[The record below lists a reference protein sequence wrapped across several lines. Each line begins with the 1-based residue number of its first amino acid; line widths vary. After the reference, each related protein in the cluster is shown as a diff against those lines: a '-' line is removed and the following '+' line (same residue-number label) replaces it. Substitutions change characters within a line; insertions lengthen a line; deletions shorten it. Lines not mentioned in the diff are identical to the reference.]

1 MTVYNELNKIAYIGN
16 TSQTLYPIP
25 FEYINTEDIKVS
37 IYTSKNEF
45 VEDWRYSTQ
54 YVIEGGNVKVL
65 SGYAI
70 DKNKKLLILR
80 RVDLVQDNKYREG
93 GDFPAKSTET
103 SFDKLT
109 MITQQLQETLDRCVK
124 VEVLDIQ
131 TPDEL
136 LEEVYNKLDSATEV
150 AEQAIGAA
158 NQATTAAKNANDAV
172 VVAQQQITETQAFVN
187 QARADINQT
196 VEDSIEY
203 VEQEAVKAATEVVGE
218 VVGQYTDRAETAAK
232 NAEADASR
240 TAESANR
247 ASASAT
253 SAATSASEAEAI
265 AGEVSVYNFKNKI
278 TNSITEIPQDIKLE
292 LNGGKLTLKAGSKV
306 YVPNGVNR
314 FDEIILNDNVTPQSN
329 NSDRYFIFIKSNYN
343 TNTMP
348 VNYCYSGASAPT
360 VTHTYAMWYDTTN
373 NKIKWTGD
381 NGSTWVEGF
390 SLPLCIV
397 LNDTPGTRNVSSID
411 QVFNGFGYIGST
423 VFALPGV
430 KGLIPDGRNADGS
443 LKNIEI
449 VLDGVKIVN
458 NPDANNALQYFML
471 ESNGAFTRGNWYY
484 EQTQAPSWVSNN
496 NNIWYN
502 PETNKMYYYRSS
514 TNQYYRNFIFTGL
527 TFRGSNGS
535 TTISEFN
542 QAKLPFR
549 AVDQNDF
556 NKLDE
561 EVVKT
566 SGSQTITGVKTFTSQ
581 IERTGTI
588 NSNGAYIYRMTD
600 NNVGSLEHL
609 TYYTGSSLINR
620 MMTRNTK
627 SGGKVCYLDVTTDD
641 NGNGTLTF
649 NGNTTT
655 KLVNFTS
662 ATSVKTITPD
672 STSNDSSAAT
682 TAWVTSNGTKNSFK
696 PNWAGKVSITRGTD
710 YTAPSNGFIVFYAS
724 DWNKNTSIKINSTE
738 LFKFYGNVISGTM
751 GCIPVCKGD
760 VVNITGGGTGN
771 NDIYCPTYFI
781 PFK

>member
-124 VEVLDIQ
+124 VEVLDVQ
-131 TPDEL
+131 SPEQL
-136 LEEVYNKLDSATEV
+136 LADVYSKLDSATEV

-172 VVAQQQITETQAFVN
+172 VVAQQQITETQAFIE

-240 TAESANR
+240 TAESANQ
-247 ASASAT
+247 ASASAN

-278 TNSITEIPQDIKLE
+278 TNCITEIPQDIKLE
-292 LNGGKLTLKAGSKV
+292 LNNGTLTLKKGSKV
-306 YVPNGVNR
+306 YVPNGVGK
-314 FDEIILNDNVTPQSN
+314 FDEVIVSSDKVISVAINESYIVAVNPGDLSIQLSALSSTGSGTSTPTTSGAM
-329 NSDRYFIFIKSNYN
+329 YYN
-343 TNTMP
+343 TNDNK
-348 VNYCYSGASAPT
+348 VYRIASSGGAYE
-360 VTHTYAMWYDTTN
+360 V
-373 NKIKWTGD
+373 
-381 NGSTWVEGF
+381 
-390 SLPLCIV
+390 SLPIAIISGSGV
-397 LNDTPGTRNVSSID
+397 ISSID

-443 LKNIEI
+443 LRNKEV
-449 VLDGVKIVN
+449 VLDRVYIAQTSESYGQKGIAIN
-458 NPDANNALQYFML
+458 GSGIESIANWAETKLETDGKALAKTSPWMRVFCYD
-471 ESNGAFTRGNWYY
+471 
-484 EQTQAPSWVSNN
+484 
-496 NNIWYN
+496 
-502 PETNKMYYYRSS
+502 TNKVFVYTGSGFL
-514 TNQYYRNFIFTGL
+514 NQITGFVGLYSATATGITSFTP
-527 TFRGSNGS
+527 
-535 TTISEFN
+535 
-542 QAKLPFR
+542 KLPFR
-549 AVDQNDF
+549 AADQNDF

-566 SGSQTITGVKTFTSQ
+566 SGAQTIAGTKTFTNAPKIVNTSGKNIHLLLSDTTANSEIGLMQ
-581 IERTGTI
+581 AT
-588 NSNGAYIYRMTD
+588 SNGKNQFLIYFANGNKYPFVISQD
-600 NNVGSLEHL
+600 PSD
-609 TYYTGSSLINR
+609 
-620 MMTRNTK
+620 NTK
-627 SGGKVCYLDVTTDD
+627 FS
-641 NGNGTLTF
+641 F
-649 NGNTTT
+649 NI
-655 KLVNFTS
+655 TS
-662 ATSVKTITPD
+662 APAA
-672 STSNDSSAAT
+672 TSNTAEIAT

>member
-131 TPDEL
+131 SPEQL
-136 LEEVYNKLDSATEV
+136 LADVYSKLDSATEV

-158 NQATTAAKNANDAV
+158 NQATTAAKDAKDAV
-172 VVAQQQITETQAFVN
+172 VVAQQQITETQAFIE

-278 TNSITEIPQDIKLE
+278 TNCITEIPQDIKWE
-292 LNGGKLTLKAGSKV
+292 LANNVFRVEVGSKV
-306 YVPNGVNR
+306 YVPNGAGK
-314 FDEIILNDNVTPQSN
+314 FDEVVFTGSAGIDGSGSGTNKWIIVYNYVSKNLERSVVSNCASGSTQPTLN
-329 NSDRYFIFIKSNYN
+329 NY
-343 TNTMP
+343 
-348 VNYCYSGASAPT
+348 GF
-360 VTHTYAMWYDTTN
+360 WYDTTN
-373 NKIKWTGD
+373 NVIKRYVNNAWSYD
-381 NGSTWVEGF
+381 KR
-390 SLPLCIV
+390 SLPICIV
-397 LNDTPGTRNVSSID
+397 NCENNVITSID

-423 VFALPGV
+423 VFALPNV
-430 KGLIPDGRNADGS
+430 KGLIPNGRNADGS
-443 LKNIEI
+443 LKNIE
-449 VLDGVKIVN
+449 VVTKSV
-458 NPDANNALQYFML
+458 
-471 ESNGAFTRGNWYY
+471 
-484 EQTQAPSWVSNN
+484 QTQTLTGPYVRSLRVFSTGEFSASNAVIEYNEEEN
-496 NNIWYN
+496 NVYVAGGKFECLKIGECEWDAS
-502 PETNKMYYYRSS
+502 NKITSF
-514 TNQYYRNFIFTGL
+514 QP
-527 TFRGSNGS
+527 
-535 TTISEFN
+535 
-542 QAKLPFR
+542 KLPFR

-556 NKLDE
+556 NKLDGE
-561 EVVKT
+561 SVKT
-566 SGSQTITGVKTFTSQ
+566 SGSQAISGQKTFKGLAILNASNNAKAFLKSQTIDITTAPTTNQTNQIYFGDKNEFVYGVLQCNQNTDKQVSLLLTARNATSSYHTLGVSVLPDGTGVATAPTPVSTA
-581 IERTGTI
+581 TGTQ
-588 NSNGAYIYRMTD
+588 
-600 NNVGSLEHL
+600 
-609 TYYTGSSLINR
+609 
-620 MMTRNTK
+620 
-627 SGGKVCYLDVTTDD
+627 VTTASWVR
-641 NGNGTLTF
+641 NYVK
-649 NGNTTT
+649 NTGGG
-655 KLVNFTS
+655 
-662 ATSVKTITPD
+662 A
-672 STSNDSSAAT
+672 
-682 TAWVTSNGTKNSFK
+682 
-696 PNWAGKVSITRGTD
+696 NWASKVSVTRDTN
-710 YTAPSNGFIVFYAS
+710 YTAPSNGYIAAFMQF
-724 DWNKNTSIKINSTE
+724 DDTSGTLTINSVQI
-738 LFKFYGNVISGTM
+738 FNAGGNVVSPSFTFV
-751 GCIPVCKGD
+751 PVSKGD
-760 VVNITGGGTGN
+760 VINIGGGAWQLA
-771 NDIYCPTYFI
+771 YFV

>member
-54 YVIEGGNVKVL
+54 YIIEGGNVKVL

-70 DKNKKLLILR
+70 DNTKKLLILR

-93 GDFPAKSTET
+93 GDFPAKSTEA

-158 NQATTAAKNANDAV
+158 NQATTAAKDAKDAV
-172 VVAQQQITETQAFVN
+172 VVAQQQITETQAFIE

-278 TNSITEIPQDIKLE
+278 TNCITEIPQDIKLE
-292 LNGGKLTLKAGSKV
+292 FNNGTLTLKAGSKV
-306 YVPNGVNR
+306 YVPNGKNADGSNK
-314 FDEIILNDNVTPQSN
+314 FDEVVISADKTITVTSNGSHFVFISIGQSFV
-329 NSDRYFIFIKSNYN
+329 SRSISAC
-343 TNTMP
+343 
-348 VNYCYSGASAPT
+348 VSGATDSLAGQ
-360 VTHTYAMWYDTTN
+360 TYHVWYDTTN
-373 NKIKWTGD
+373 NVVNYYTSSGEPGK
-381 NGSTWVEGF
+381 V
-390 SLPLCIV
+390 SLPLAAITV
-397 LNDTPGTRNVSSID
+397 SNGAISSID

-430 KGLIPDGRNADGS
+430 KGLIPNGRNEDGS
-443 LKNIEI
+443 LKSIEI
-449 VLDGVKIVN
+449 TLSKVLIGEGYGYSGKHPFRVTSSGIGVRPNTVSDTQ
-458 NPDANNALQYFML
+458 P
-471 ESNGAFTRGNWYY
+471 ESTGY
-484 EQTQAPSWVSNN
+484 QT
-496 NNIWYN
+496 WYN
-502 PETNKMYYYRSS
+502 PEDNFI
-514 TNQYYRNFIFTGL
+514 YRNEGAGTAFKKESAFIAGL
-527 TFRGSNGS
+527 
-535 TTISEFN
+535 
-542 QAKLPFR
+542 
-549 AVDQNDF
+549 VD
-556 NKLDE
+556 
-561 EVVKT
+561 
-566 SGSQTITGVKTFTSQ
+566 
-581 IERTGTI
+581 
-588 NSNGAYIYRMTD
+588 
-600 NNVGSLEHL
+600 
-609 TYYTGSSLINR
+609 
-620 MMTRNTK
+620 
-627 SGGKVCYLDVTTDD
+627 C
-641 NGNGTLTF
+641 
-649 NGNTTT
+649 
-655 KLVNFTS
+655 S
-662 ATSVKTITPD
+662 ADKTITSLTPKTAFHAVD
-672 STSNDSSAAT
+672 RNDSSWIAQQGMLSGKYINLTLGA
-682 TAWVTSNGTKNSFK
+682 SGTN
-696 PNWAGKVSITRGTD
+696 
-710 YTAPSNGFIVFYAS
+710 YTAPANGYVTFCKTPTAVNQYLSVATVSPLPTIANVDRASYVTDLYIYLPVKKGAVFSIYYTAQGATKFFRFIYAEGE
-724 DWNKNTSIKINSTE
+724 I
-738 LFKFYGNVISGTM
+738 
-751 GCIPVCKGD
+751 
-760 VVNITGGGTGN
+760 
-771 NDIYCPTYFI
+771 
-781 PFK
+781 

>member
-16 TSQTLYPIP
+16 ASQTLYPIP

-45 VEDWRYSTQ
+45 VEDWAYSTQ

-124 VEVLDIQ
+124 VEVLDVQ
-131 TPDEL
+131 SPEQL
-136 LEEVYNKLDSATEV
+136 LADVYSKLDSATEV

-172 VVAQQQITETQAFVN
+172 VVAQQQITETQAFIE

-240 TAESANR
+240 TAESANQ
-247 ASASAT
+247 ASASAN

-278 TNSITEIPQDIKLE
+278 TNCITEIPQDIKLE
-292 LNGGKLTLKAGSKV
+292 LNNGTLTLKAGSKV
-306 YVPNGVNR
+306 YVPNGVGK
-314 FDEIILNDNVTPQSN
+314 FDEVNFQNDTTVNPSNTDGKCFVYLNNNGVPTSYIISN
-329 NSDRYFIFIKSNYN
+329 FI
-343 TNTMP
+343 
-348 VNYCYSGASAPT
+348 SGTTAPSSG
-360 VTHTYAMWYDTTN
+360 YKIWYDTSN
-373 NKIKWTGD
+373 NVIKRYSGSALQDTGSSLSLAVVTVSGGKIT
-381 NGSTWVEGF
+381 
-390 SLPLCIV
+390 
-397 LNDTPGTRNVSSID
+397 SID

-443 LKNIEI
+443 LKNVEVTIPSVKTYTSPTSYTFSNYGWVCDVNSNIFPYDLTKYEYREDENYNYELYNNEI
-449 VLDGVKIVN
+449 RKTTLIAYGSVNAGVTT
-458 NPDANNALQYFML
+458 
-471 ESNGAFTRGNWYY
+471 SFT
-484 EQTQAPSWVSNN
+484 P
-496 NNIWYN
+496 
-502 PETNKMYYYRSS
+502 
-514 TNQYYRNFIFTGL
+514 
-527 TFRGSNGS
+527 
-535 TTISEFN
+535 
-542 QAKLPFR
+542 KLPFR
-549 AVDQNDF
+549 AADQNDF

-561 EVVKT
+561 EAVKT
-566 SGSQTITGVKTFTSQ
+566 SGNQTIGGSKTFTSSPTVTTGEMYFKTTNDASKTPSQAINYGQ
-581 IERTGTI
+581 INIYDKNTNLMGGLSHYQYASGTRETLIRCRNLDGKVYQISI
-588 NSNGAYIYRMTD
+588 NSKGEAQAPTPVAN
-600 NNVGSLEHL
+600 S
-609 TYYTGSSLINR
+609 
-620 MMTRNTK
+620 
-627 SGGKVCYLDVTTDD
+627 
-641 NGNGTLTF
+641 
-649 NGNTTT
+649 NTTE
-655 KLVNFTS
+655 
-662 ATSVKTITPD
+662 I
-672 STSNDSSAAT
+672 AT
-682 TAWVTSNGTKNSFK
+682 TAWVRNYTKNTGGV
-696 PNWAGKVSITRGTD
+696 NWAGKVSVAVATN
-710 YTAPSNGFIVFYAS
+710 YTAPSNGFVAYRCS
-724 DWNKNTSIKINSTE
+724 VWNRTPKLTINSVDI
-738 LFKFYGNVISGTM
+738 FSYSGNVIAGFFGSV
-751 GCIPVCKGD
+751 PVCKGD
-760 VVNITGGGTGN
+760 IINLSGDSEAVV
-771 NDIYCPTYFI
+771 YFI